1 MNCGCEFTGDGQD
14 VVVMIYQKGNN
25 LHYQMILSVRVVMAT
40 QYTGSKRLQHLKVY
54 TWFVHLCV
62 LSNNSVD
69 TLEGLR
75 YYLKLLFTK

>member
-1 MNCGCEFTGDGQD
+1 MNCSCEFTGDGQD
-14 VVVMIYQKGNN
+14 VVVMIYQKGND

-40 QYTGSKRLQHLKVY
+40 QYTGSKRLKHLKVY
-54 TWFVHLCV
+54 TLFVHLCV